1 MIDTA
6 VEIAGL
12 YLRNPLLPGSG
23 PPGATLRKLRKLE
36 AAGIGALLA
45 KTISSIPAEV
55 PKPCMAFDGE
65 LFFNIEKWS
74 EIPAGEWIKEILP
87 ALQERK
93 VPLLVSVGYTPEDVK
108 ELFPK
113 LDEWVDGYELSTH
126 YRTSSQEQYR
136 ALVGTA
142 KSLTNKPVIM
152 KLSAH
157 APDLLETAKTCEDSG
172 ADAITAINSIGPVLS
187 IDIEKRASRLGVEAP
202 YAWLSGPAIK
212 PLAMRAVY
220 DIARTVKIPVI
231 ACGGVR
237 DGRDVIEFMMAGAT
251 AVQSCTTLIRNGP
264 EWIGTALQEI
274 TAWCETHHVNSLK
287 ELIGTVTPHYISS
300 REQK

>member
-136 ALVGTA
+136 ALVG
-142 KSLTNKPVIM
+142 
-152 KLSAH
+152 
-157 APDLLETAKTCEDSG
+157 
-172 ADAITAINSIGPVLS
+172 
-187 IDIEKRASRLGVEAP
+187 
-202 YAWLSGPAIK
+202 
-212 PLAMRAVY
+212 
-220 DIARTVKIPVI
+220 
-231 ACGGVR
+231 
-237 DGRDVIEFMMAGAT
+237 
-251 AVQSCTTLIRNGP
+251 
-264 EWIGTALQEI
+264 
-274 TAWCETHHVNSLK
+274 
-287 ELIGTVTPHYISS
+287 
-300 REQK
+300 